1 MTLFDCIVVGAGPAG
16 CITAKIVA
24 KKGFNVLIL
33 EEHQRIGE
41 PVQCTGL
48 VSRRIGKIPKN
59 ITLNKIRKARFFCGK
74 EFFEVNS
81 KEPMLVLD
89 RKKYDS
95 WLAKNAE
102 KVGAEIKTSTRF
114 LDLKGKTIFTTKGK
128 FQTKILVGADGPNST
143 VAKKAKIKQPENLLF
158 ALQVKVKSNFD
169 AKTVELHFG
178 SKIAPLGFAWVVPE
192 SERIARVGLLT
203 KENPNKYLE
212 KFLMERFGRVKAY
225 NKIGDFLRYGI
236 IESSVVDNVL
246 LVGDSACQIKPFS
259 GGGLVYNKICS
270 EIASEAI
277 IKALEAKDFSKKFLL
292 ENYDKKWKERLIWPI
307 RKGLIFKWI
316 FSNFSSPI
324 TFSLIKNFNLTK
336 IASWFDVDFLQ
347 K

>member
-16 CITAKIVA
+16 CRTAKIVA

-59 ITLNKIRKARFFCGK
+59 ITLNKIKKARFFCGK

-95 WLAKNAE
+95 WLARNAE
-102 KVGAEIKTSTRF
+102 KAGAEIKTSTRF

-178 SKIAPLGFAWVVPE
+178 SEIAPLGFAWVVPE
-192 SERIARVGLLT
+192 NEIIARVGLLT

-212 KFLMERFGRVKAY
+212 KFLMKRFGRVKAY
-225 NKIGDFLRYGI
+225 NRIGDFLRYGI
-236 IESSVVDNVL
+236 IESSVADNIL
-246 LVGDSACQIKPFS
+246 LVGDAACQIKPFS

-277 IKALEAKDFSKKFLL
+277 IKALEEKDFSEEFLL
-292 ENYDKKWKERLIWPI
+292 ENYDKKWKQKLAWPI

-316 FSNFSSPI
+316 FSHFSSSI
-324 TFSLIKNFNLTK
+324 AFSLIKNFNLTK
-336 IASWFDVDFLQ
+336 IADWLDVDFIQ